1 MKHILKFFK
10 IKNGNLVFVKNF
22 YSSISSKSNILLS
35 PAEASRILRKNE
47 STIDLESKC
56 PIKYYEVNYLG
67 ANNPAEDRQAQAKCL
82 ANDCYLFGVFD
93 GHGGYKCSDTVSQR
107 LFDYIALNLL
117 TPQQLEEKIK
127 WNTENK
133 NYPLWFAYYSPY
145 EDLRTMKMKEIH
157 QNSLHHYA
165 EELLT
170 MNMLE
175 TQNEEPNMETIL
187 VNAFTKLDRDITIE
201 ALPVSCF
208 KSTISFHLFI
218 SFIL

>member
-1 MKHILKFFK
+1 MKKILKLFSF
-10 IKNGNLVFVKNF
+10 KNGNLILVKNF
-22 YSSISSKSNILLS
+22 YSSVSSKSNILLS
-35 PAEASRILRKNE
+35 PAEATRILRKNE

-82 ANDCYLFGVFD
+82 TNECYMFGVFD

-117 TPQQLEEKIK
+117 TPKQLEEKIK
-127 WNTENK
+127 WNADNK

-145 EDLRTMKMKEIH
+145 EDLRSMKMKEIH
-157 QNSLHHYA
+157 QNSLIHYA

-175 TQNEEPNMETIL
+175 TQTTNEFNMETVL
-187 VNAFTKLDRDITIE
+187 TNAFSKLDRDITIE
-201 ALPVSCF
+201 ALPVS
-208 KSTISFHLFI
+208 SFNIYF
-218 SFIL
+218 

>member
-1 MKHILKFFK
+1 
-10 IKNGNLVFVKNF
+10 
-22 YSSISSKSNILLS
+22 
-35 PAEASRILRKNE
+35 
-47 STIDLESKC
+47 
-56 PIKYYEVNYLG
+56 
-67 ANNPAEDRQAQAKCL
+67 
-82 ANDCYLFGVFD
+82 
-93 GHGGYKCSDTVSQR
+93 
-107 LFDYIALNLL
+107 
-117 TPQQLEEKIK
+117 
-127 WNTENK
+127 
-133 NYPLWFAYYSPY
+133 
-145 EDLRTMKMKEIH
+145 MKMKEIH